1 MKKALLMIVGVLIA
15 FQLNASQPIKSYKE
29 ANYPSFSEKRKEFFI
44 KPIYGIGLKNHSNS
58 IDIEL
63 GRTFRPGGLLG
74 IELGGAYFF
83 TKKLGIQISFVA
95 GMGGYAS
102 IQADEYSSYKE
113 VHMFNRQYI
122 NISGVYFQPIDKKK
136 LKGLRVALGPSIYL
150 NAVEKQNIDGL
161 KLKNKFKS
169 TVGANIETTLAI
181 SMYKKEK
188 FFLFPGIGAN
198 INSFKSKSVNDKIN
212 ASNIYATVGLGWRFN

>member
-1 MKKALLMIVGVLIA
+1 MKKSLLTFICALFII
-15 FQLNASQPIKSYKE
+15 QSNANQPIKSYKE
-29 ANYPSFSEKRKEFFI
+29 ANYPGFSEKRKEFFI
-44 KPIYGIGLKNHSNS
+44 KPLYGIGFKNHSNA

-63 GRTFRPGGLLG
+63 GRSFRPGGILG
-74 IELGGAYFF
+74 LEVGGAYFF
-83 TKKLGIQISFVA
+83 TQKIGVQISFVA

-102 IQADEYSSYKE
+102 IQANEYDSYKE

-122 NISGVYFQPIDKKK
+122 NLSGVYFQPIDKKK
-136 LKGLRVALGPSIYL
+136 LKGLRITLGPSIYL
-150 NAVEKQNIDGL
+150 NAVEKQNIDGV
-161 KLKNKFKS
+161 KFKNKFKP
-169 TVGANIETTLAI
+169 TVGANVETTLTI

-198 INSFKSKSVNDKIN
+198 INSFKSKSFGNKIN